1 MKKHIQKGFTL
12 IELMI
17 VVAIIG
23 ILAAVAVPQY
33 QDYTIRS
40 QISEGLSLMDEHK
53 TAIGDFYAQNGRF
66 ATGVVSYGLSATP
79 ALYVGTY
86 VTGVT
91 VAPATGVISA
101 TYGNRVSLKVGAA
114 NTLNIGPVVLTS
126 GNLVWVC
133 GKATAPVAAAN
144 ITTALP
150 AVVGTGTT
158 VLPRYL
164 PTSCRA

>member
-1 MKKHIQKGFTL
+1 MKQRMQKGFTL

-40 QISEGLSLMDEHK
+40 QVSEAVTLMNEHK
-53 TAIGDFYAQNGRF
+53 TAIQDFYADKGRF
-66 ATGVVSYGLSATP
+66 ASTASANSYGLSATP
-79 ALYVGTY
+79 AFYTGTY
-86 VTGVT
+86 VSQIAVAGTTGV
-91 VAPATGVISA
+91 VSATLGNKISA
-101 TYGNRVSLKVGAA
+101 KVTGTTNVLSVGPAVNAA
-114 NTLNIGPVVLTS
+114 

-133 GKATAPVAAAN
+133 GKALAPTGATGLAAA
-144 ITTALP
+144 
-150 AVVGTGTT
+150 VGTSTT
-158 VLPRYL
+158 VSARYL